1 MANLGNK
8 QSYINRDFDSIR
20 AELVDLLRVYYPEQY
35 QDFNVTSAGMAMV
48 DLLAYVSDTLSYNT
62 DKRFNE
68 LFLDGVTER
77 EAVFRLAKTLGY
89 KPSGN
94 RPAITLVDITISVP
108 PTANG
113 PNAAYLPVYR
123 QGLQIKGN
131 GQVFETAFDCDFSSD
146 FSENGVANRVILP
159 VFNAN
164 QDILRYNVTKRE
176 VVKAGTTVVYQ
187 KNISSQDATTPFL
200 EVFLPETNVL
210 EIISTIN
217 KSPQG
222 FQQLPTNQEFSDPAM
237 KFWEVDYLAQDKLF
251 IEDNALAPV
260 NGIMSGYYMDIPQRF
275 IKEFMSDGRCK
286 LTFGGGVNNYL
297 AYQNYLSNITIF
309 NDGLIDVADVL
320 NNNALGTK
328 LLPTST
334 LYVKYRIGGGSSS
347 NVGVGAL
354 TQVSNITANF
364 QGPDQN
370 IIQNIIGTTQVNN
383 PLPAIGGAD
392 LQTVDEIKFY
402 AASNYA
408 SQDRCVTLQD
418 YIARVNQMPG
428 KFGSP
433 FRTWG
438 KLEDNKVKLYILSKD
453 ANGKLVSTSNSVVKS
468 NIASYLVPYR
478 MLNDYVEINDGQV
491 VNLQCEVDLYIDK
504 NFNSN
509 EVKLNAINAI
519 KDFMDINKWTFNQ
532 NIYVSQIVDILRGI
546 AGIINVVDIRFYNM
560 EGGNYSNV
568 IISQA
573 VGDRLPIVGT
583 SVYRTQIE
591 YVDNTIF
598 STSVSMWEIKYP
610 DKDIM
615 IRVA

>member
-1 MANLGNK
+1 MANLGTK

-20 AELVDLLRVYYPEQY
+20 AELVDLLRVYYPDQY
-35 QDFNVTSAGMAMV
+35 QDFNVTSAGMSMV

-108 PTANG
+108 PTAAG
-113 PNAAYLPVYR
+113 PNTAYLPVFR
-123 QGLQIKGN
+123 QGLQVKGN
-131 GQVFETAFDCDFSSD
+131 GQVFETSYDCDFSSD
-146 FSENGVANRVILP
+146 FSENGVANRIILP

-164 QDILRYNVTKRE
+164 QDIIKYNVTKRE
-176 VVKAGTTVVYQ
+176 IVKAGTTVIFQ
-187 KNISSQDATTPFL
+187 KNISSEDASTPFL

-210 EIISTIN
+210 EIISAIN

-222 FQQLPTNQEFSDPAM
+222 FQQAPTYQEFNDPTM
-237 KFWEVDYLAQDKLF
+237 KYWEVEYLAQDKIF
-251 IEDNALAPV
+251 VEDTAVEPV
-260 NGIMSGYYMDIPQRF
+260 NGIMSGYYMNIPQRF
-275 IKEFMSDGRCK
+275 MSEFMSDGRCK
-286 LTFGGGVNNYL
+286 LTFGGGVNNYD
-297 AYQNYLSNITIF
+297 AYQNYLSNITIY

-320 NNNALGTK
+320 NNDALGTK

-334 LYVKYRIGGGSSS
+334 LYVKYRVGGGSSS
-347 NVGVGAL
+347 NVGVGSL
-354 TQVSNITANF
+354 TQISNISANF
-364 QGPDQN
+364 QGTDQN

-402 AASNYA
+402 ASSNYA

-453 ANGKLVSTSNSVVKS
+453 ANGKLISTSNSVVKN

-478 MLNDYVEINDGQV
+478 MLNDYIEINDGQV
-491 VNLQCEVDLYIDK
+491 INLQCEVDLYIDK

-519 KDFMDINKWTFNQ
+519 KVFMDINKWTFNQ

-568 IISQA
+568 IVSQA

-583 SVYRTQIE
+583 TVYRTQIE
-591 YVDNTIF
+591 YIDNTIF
-598 STSVSMWEIKYP
+598 ATSVSMWEIKFP